1 MSLLRHR
8 VTSSSPR
15 LFRER
20 ERRDRGGVALLL
32 VIAAVMVLTVLV
44 TDMRF
49 GSRVRYLQ
57 AVHGRDEVVAT
68 GLAHS
73 GLAFFRL
80 ILLASQQLQGNQMIT
95 TLLQGKTLVEILS
108 TIDTGLLRMMFAS
121 DGDPSEE
128 DVETYKQT
136 GQVSEEVRAEA
147 SEETNR
153 FGKKGFLDFDGDF
166 SAHVEG
172 EDCKINLNMFST
184 HATGQAIQ
192 DMAAAQ
198 VVYRLLTGTEEDE
211 AWLRDRNIDAWDL
224 IGNIVDWVDAD
235 GSVSTGKG
243 GYEDDLYNRLS
254 SPYLSKN
261 APFDTPEELRLV
273 AGWQDEVY
281 DRYADKLTIYGSQ
294 KININCADR
303 AVIAAMLQANS
314 PRLLTQTDLER
325 IFEELDNYRAATSF
339 QRPADVTAWFK
350 NQLPDLAAAFT
361 NGISTRTKVYTIT
374 STGTVGDTAVTL
386 TAVLNYDS
394 STGSKDGKF
403 MYWRIQ

>member
-8 VTSSSPR
+8 SAAASPR

-121 DGDPSEE
+121 DGDPNEE

-136 GQVSEEVRAEA
+136 GQVS
-147 SEETNR
+147 
-153 FGKKGFLDFDGDF
+153 
-166 SAHVEG
+166 
-172 EDCKINLNMFST
+172 
-184 HATGQAIQ
+184 
-192 DMAAAQ
+192 
-198 VVYRLLTGTEEDE
+198 
-211 AWLRDRNIDAWDL
+211 
-224 IGNIVDWVDAD
+224 
-235 GSVSTGKG
+235 
-243 GYEDDLYNRLS
+243 
-254 SPYLSKN
+254 
-261 APFDTPEELRLV
+261 
-273 AGWQDEVY
+273 
-281 DRYADKLTIYGSQ
+281 
-294 KININCADR
+294 
-303 AVIAAMLQANS
+303 
-314 PRLLTQTDLER
+314 
-325 IFEELDNYRAATSF
+325 
-339 QRPADVTAWFK
+339 
-350 NQLPDLAAAFT
+350 
-361 NGISTRTKVYTIT
+361 
-374 STGTVGDTAVTL
+374 
-386 TAVLNYDS
+386 
-394 STGSKDGKF
+394 
-403 MYWRIQ
+403 